1 VFIFAGAVILA
12 ATVVASTSPPDP
24 SDFENPKFFSPN
36 GETCLVIRHYP
47 NVGDF
52 ERITTDAYWRRNP
65 IEEWVEAPAAQP
77 EPVRGAL
84 YRLWPG
90 DYQQLLSEFAS
101 PQDTPERA
109 LVADDGHFVTY
120 DSVRCGAKAE
130 LLTIHA
136 PDGSVVRTLLAR
148 EVFTRNDQQWLCRGA
163 ATDVRFSME
172 DDFGSSKL
180 RTTFLVTDGKWED
193 AEARHETLAID
204 LATGDVPA
212 SERDLCPAALL
223 VVAEAD
229 DGTSP
234 RKSLAIGD
242 QQAFSDPGIIPLA
255 SQELLQRAVT
265 RVTPEYPEMA
275 AKVRIAGRV
284 HVDVVVGADGRVEA
298 ARVQPFGFGVDEAVK
313 VAIMNWEFAPDPGGV
328 EAARVSGSFVFRFEI
343 VRPPVAVTTIRCHAG
358 SVVSSA
364 DR

>member
-1 VFIFAGAVILA
+1 MTG
-12 ATVVASTSPPDP
+12 SGSPRDP
-24 SDFENPKFFSPN
+24 SDFENPKFCSPN
-36 GETCLVIRHYP
+36 GETCLVIRRHP

-90 DYQQLLSEFAS
+90 DYQQLLSEFAF
-101 PQDTPERA
+101 PQDAPERA

-120 DSVRCGAKAE
+120 GSVGCGAKAE

-172 DDFGSSKL
+172 DDFGTSKL
-180 RTTFLVTDGKWED
+180 RTTFLVTEGKWDD
-193 AEARHETLAID
+193 AEARHETLEID
-204 LATGDVPA
+204 LATGDVPPP
-212 SERDLCPAALL
+212 ERDLCPAALL
-223 VVAEAD
+223 IVAEAD

-234 RKSLAIGD
+234 RKTPLPVGD
-242 QQAFSDPGIIPLA
+242 QQAFSDPGIIRLA

-265 RVTPEYPEMA
+265 RVTPEYPEIA

-284 HVDVVVGADGRVEA
+284 RVDVVVGADGRVEA
-298 ARVQPFGFGVDEAVK
+298 ARIQPFGFGIDEAVK
-313 VAIMNWEFAPDPGGV
+313 VAIMNWEFGPDPSGAD
-328 EAARVSGSFVFRFEI
+328 AARVSGSFVFRFEV
-343 VRPPVAVTTIRCHAG
+343 VRPPIPVTTIRCHAG

-364 DR
+364 DQ